1 MLTISNLTFR
11 IAGRTL
17 FKQASATIP
26 DRAKVGLVG
35 QNGTGKT
42 TLFNLISGELLPES
56 GSVSVRAN
64 TRMGRVTQ
72 EAPGGPQSLL
82 EFVLSADKERI
93 ALLREAD
100 TATEPTRIAEIYER
114 LTDIDAYSAE
124 ARAGAILSGLGFDKE
139 AQARPCS
146 DFSGGWRM
154 RVALASVLFLEP
166 ELLLLD
172 EPTNYLDLEGTV
184 WLENYIRRYRHTVL
198 LISHDRDL
206 LNNTVNTILHLS
218 EQRLTNYRGGYDQF
232 RRQRAERA
240 RLLEKE
246 HTKTEARRK
255 HLQSFVDRF
264 RAKASKAVQAQSRL
278 KMLEKLTTDD
288 LIVDEAS
295 APIQFPQPQKK
306 LSPPIIAIDG
316 AVVGYEI
323 EKPILKNLSLRVDHD
338 DRIALLGQNGNGKST
353 FIKLLAGNLKPFS
366 GNVTRV
372 TKLSH
377 AYFAQHQLDELRP
390 DESPVSHVRAHLP
403 EKNEASIRAIVARF
417 GLSTEK
423 METPAKDLS
432 GGEKARLLLGLA
444 TLHGPD
450 LIMLDE
456 PTNHLDVE
464 GRESLIEAIN
474 GYQGAVII
482 VSHDRHLV
490 EHCAD
495 RLWLVEEGTI
505 QPFDGDMND
514 YRKRV
519 LSARGGDKK
528 KDEATTPKSGSSTSG
543 SSEPVQDERSAQDRR
558 RDAAKKREE
567 QAPLRKKLKSLES
580 DIAKLQKEIEKIDL
594 KLSDGTLFS
603 TDPTKAAEF
612 SKRRSDNEDRIA
624 ELEEEWLEIS
634 EQLEG

>member
-1 MLTISNLTFR
+1 MLSVSNLTFR

-17 FKQASATIP
+17 FSGAGVSIP
-26 DRAKVGLVG
+26 DGAKAGLVG

-42 TLFNLISGELLPES
+42 TLFNLISGELSPES
-56 GSVSVRAN
+56 GAVSVRNGA
-64 TRMGRVTQ
+64 RMGRVTQ

-82 EFVLSADKERI
+82 DFVLAADTERMSLLAEAESASDPDRI
-93 ALLREAD
+93 AA
-100 TATEPTRIAEIYER
+100 IYER

-139 AQARPCS
+139 AQQRPCS
-146 DFSGGWRM
+146 AFSGGWRM
-154 RVALASVLFLEP
+154 RVALAAVLFLEP
-166 ELLLLD
+166 DLLLLD

-206 LNNTVNTILHLS
+206 LNNTVNTIVHLS
-218 EQRLTNYRGGYDQF
+218 EQKLTLYRGGYDQF

-240 RLLEKE
+240 RLMEKE
-246 HTKTEARRK
+246 QAKTEARRK

-264 RAKASKAVQAQSRL
+264 RAKASKAVQAQSRV
-278 KMLEKLTTDD
+278 KMLEKLADSS
-288 LIVDEAS
+288 LIRDES
-295 APIQFPQPQKK
+295 VSPIKFPQPQKK
-306 LSPPIIAIDG
+306 LSPPIISLEG
-316 AVVGYEI
+316 AAVGYEPL
-323 EKPILKNLSLRVDHD
+323 KPVLKNLSLRIDHD

-353 FIKLLAGNLKPFS
+353 FIKLLANVLKPES
-366 GNVTRV
+366 GDLTRV
-372 TKLSH
+372 SKLTH

-390 DESPVSHVRAHLP
+390 EETAVDHVRAHIP
-403 EKNEASIRAIVARF
+403 GKNDAGVRAVVAGF
-417 GLSTEK
+417 GLATHK
-423 METPAKDLS
+423 MDTPAKDLS

-444 TLHGPD
+444 TLDGPD

-474 GYQGAVII
+474 DYQGAVIL

-490 EHCAD
+490 DLCAD
-495 RLWLVEEGTI
+495 RLWLVEGGTV

-519 LSARGGDKK
+519 LSAR
-528 KDEATTPKSGSSTSG
+528 STG
-543 SSEPVQDERSAQDRR
+543 NGKPEVKPETADPEKSAQDRR
-558 RDAAKKREE
+558 RDAARKREE
-567 QAPLRKKLKSLES
+567 QAPLRKKLKSLEQ
-580 DIAKLQKEIEKIDL
+580 DIGKLQKEIEKIDA

-603 TDPTKAAEF
+603 SEPSKAAEF
-612 SKRRSDNEDRIA
+612 SKRRSDNEEKIA
-624 ELEEEWLEIS
+624 ALEEEWLEIS
-634 EQLEG
+634 EALEG